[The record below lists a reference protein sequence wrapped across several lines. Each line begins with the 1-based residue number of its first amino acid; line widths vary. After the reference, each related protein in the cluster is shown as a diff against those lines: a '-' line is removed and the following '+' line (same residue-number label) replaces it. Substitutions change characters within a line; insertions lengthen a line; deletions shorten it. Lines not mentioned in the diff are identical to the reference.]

1 MNIAVVREQAP
12 GETRVALVPAHI
24 QTLKKISPSVAV
36 YIERGA
42 GKTAGYPDDE
52 YSEKGGHIVD
62 REEALS
68 KADVLLT
75 VRACAAGGFGGDG
88 DLSPL
93 PAGATIIGQLNPYEN
108 HPAFDAVAS
117 GGYRAFALEKLP
129 RITRA
134 QSMDVLS
141 SQANLAGY
149 RAVLLGALELPKI
162 FPMMMTAAGTIV
174 PARVFVVGVGVAGL
188 QAIATARRLGAVV
201 SAYDIRPAV
210 KEQVQSL
217 GARFIELDLSTSQT
231 ESSGGYA
238 KEMDEEFYRKQREKM
253 LEVVAES
260 DVVITTAAIPG
271 KKAPILITEEMVHAM
286 HPGSVVVDLAAERG
300 GNCALTRP
308 DERVSEGDVTIL
320 GPVNVPAGVAH
331 HASQLYSRNITSFL
345 ESIVQDGSI
354 AINEE
359 DEIVAATLVSTAT
372 TKEES

>member
-24 QTLKKISPSVAV
+24 PALMKGSPAV
-36 YIERGA
+36 TVYVERGA
-42 GKTAGYPDDE
+42 GTQAGYPDEE
-52 YSEKGGHIVD
+52 YTEKGGQIVD
-62 REEALS
+62 RDEALS

-75 VRACAAGGFGGDG
+75 VRACAAGGFGSDG

-93 PAGATIIGQLNPYEN
+93 PAGATLIGQLNPYED
-108 HPAFDAVAS
+108 HPSFDALAS

-149 RAVLLGALELPKI
+149 RAVLLGALELSKI

-210 KEQVQSL
+210 KEQVKSL
-217 GARFIELDLSTSQT
+217 GARFIELELSSSQT
-231 ESSGGYA
+231 ESTGGYA

-271 KKAPILITEEMVHAM
+271 KKAPILITGEMVHAM

-300 GNCALTRP
+300 GNCELTRP
-308 DERVSEGDVTIL
+308 DERVTEKGVSIL
-320 GPVNVPAGVAH
+320 GPVNVAAGVAH
-331 HASQLYSRNITSFL
+331 HASQLFSKNITSFL
-345 ESIVQDGSI
+345 ETIVRDGSI
-354 AINEE
+354 VINEE
-359 DEIVAATLVSTAT
+359 DEIVAATLVSAEK
-372 TKEES
+372 TKEDS